1 MKAKPRAAAAT
12 PGSRRGATTRALPPA
27 HGRFQPATVDRI
39 LGGARDVLVKHGYA
53 GFTIRRVAEAA
64 SIMPGNISYHFANK
78 RELLRALISR
88 LVADYSSQF
97 ETFLSDPGIPLGQE
111 VASLVHWLLTDAVA
125 EETVHTF
132 RELWTIALR
141 DAVVRRAVDDFYD
154 DVMNGVAQLLLR
166 SRPKADAGAV
176 REFVQ
181 VLASMSEGTN
191 VLYGTRMSRAVP
203 HERFIEIAT
212 ELLRTLA
219 PELQLDTSPSGEG
232 PQPARAKAARNRPI

>member
-1 MKAKPRAAAAT
+1 MKGKSRSAPAT
-12 PGSRRGATTRALPPA
+12 ARSRRSATTRAQPLTLN
-27 HGRFQPATVDRI
+27 RFQPATVDRI

-64 SIMPGNISYHFANK
+64 SVLPGNISYHFANK

-97 ETFLSDPGIPLGQE
+97 ETFLSNPGIALGEE

-154 DVMNGVAQLLLR
+154 EVMNGVAQLLRR
-166 SRPKADAGAV
+166 SRPKADATAIC
-176 REFVQ
+176 EFVQ
-181 VLASMSEGTN
+181 VLATLSEGTN
-191 VLYGTRMSRAVP
+191 VLYGTQMSRAVP
-203 HERFIEIAT
+203 HERFVEIVT
-212 ELLRTLA
+212 KLLRMLT
-219 PELQLDTSPSGEG
+219 PDLQLEDTVLTAS
-232 PQPARAKAARNRPI
+232 R